1 MEASRRRWLQG
12 LGLAWASVLAPPV
25 FAAPRPDRRPLAALL
40 LPLSSG
46 SADVARSMAQAAALA
61 QGVALAPGAAKSVLP
76 VFDTGGTP
84 EGAARAA
91 TAALKAGAPLLLGP
105 LFGREI
111 AAVAAVAGSVPV
123 LAFSNDLT
131 APRGAAFLYGVT
143 AAQAVEAVL
152 GYARRR
158 GVRRVAM
165 VADASPWGIQSSA
178 AARLVAGD
186 IGVELSTTT
195 FEALRTASAE
205 ALPDAVLVTGGG
217 PQLGAAARELKAA
230 GVQLLATLQATEA
243 TPAGLAALDGAWCA
257 ALDPERFAEFAR
269 TYEARHGATPGMLA
283 GLAYDAVGIARTM
296 RTAGLA
302 TREGLLR
309 TSGFSGVTGTV
320 RFTRDGSAARD
331 LAILVAEG
339 GSLRVVER
347 SSA

>member
-25 FAAPRPDRRPLAALL
+25 VFAAPDPARRPLAALL
-40 LPLSSG
+40 LPLSG
-46 SADVARSMAQAAALA
+46 ASADLARSMAQAAALA
-61 QGVALAPGAAKSVLP
+61 QGAATAKTVLP

-91 TAALKAGAPLLLGP
+91 TAALKAGVPLLLGP

-111 AAVAAVAGSVPV
+111 AAVAAVAGGVPV
-123 LAFSNDLT
+123 LAFSNDLA
-131 APRGAAFLYGVT
+131 APRGAAFLLGVT

-158 GVRRVAM
+158 GVRRVAV
-165 VADASPWGIQSSA
+165 VADASGWGGQGAA
-178 AARLVAGD
+178 AARAVAGD
-186 IGVELSTTT
+186 IGIELTATT
-195 FEALRTASAE
+195 FEALRGMAPD

-217 PQLGAAARELKAA
+217 PALGAAARELKAA

-257 ALDPERFAEFAR
+257 APDPERFAEFAR
-269 TYEARHGATPGMLA
+269 TYEARHGATPGVLA
-283 GLAYDAVGIARTM
+283 GLAYDAVGIARAM
-296 RTAGLA
+296 RAAGLS

-309 TSGFSGVTGTV
+309 TSGFGGATGTV
-320 RFTRDGSAARD
+320 RFARDGSAARD
-331 LAILVAEG
+331 LAVLVAEG
-339 GSLRVVER
+339 GTLRVVER